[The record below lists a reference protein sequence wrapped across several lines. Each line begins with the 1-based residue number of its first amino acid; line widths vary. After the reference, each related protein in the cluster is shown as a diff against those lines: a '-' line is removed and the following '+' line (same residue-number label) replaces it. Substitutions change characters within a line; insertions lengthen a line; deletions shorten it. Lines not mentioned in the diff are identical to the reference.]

1 MGAPERRVQV
11 RELTRDEVVALLKI
25 EEAYGAARGGDAES
39 SILRGGFGPVMKQT
53 VIKQANA
60 IIRCKKSHD
69 VMVDGPGRLC
79 EERNNRGVVV
89 DEHSFIW

>member
-39 SILRGGFGPVMKQT
+39 SILRGGFRARNET
-53 VIKQANA
+53 NRDQASQ
-60 IIRCKKSHD
+60 C
-69 VMVDGPGRLC
+69 
-79 EERNNRGVVV
+79 NNPM
-89 DEHSFIW
+89 